1 MLWMQRWTY
10 RTVGFPVPFLPVGLF
25 GVLPLPRRGP
35 LAIVVG
41 EPICTRPAETPT
53 VASLPHGSPPSEEE
67 VEAMRVRYF
76 QALAQL
82 FEAHKAKH
90 GYSDFELEFRHG

>member
-1 MLWMQRWTY
+1 MVQFLWMQRWTY

-25 GVLPLPRRGP
+25 GVLPLPKRGP

-41 EPICTRPAETPT
+41 EPICTRPAESPS
-53 VASLPHGSPPSEEE
+53 AGSPPSEAE

-90 GYSDFELEFRHG
+90 GYADFELEFRHG